1 MRRGQV
7 AVYLVMLLVALCVLA
22 LLNVDTFITVRA
34 KHQIQNGG
42 DAAALAAAH
51 RQGSLVNEIG
61 RLNVD
66 HLLAALAGD
75 SNRCAQIVLEQRRLC
90 LLGPV
95 EALRF
100 ANEAAKRNN
109 LPVNEDFATILR
121 DHVQTV
127 RTVYAGDGGT
137 GDPYPESY
145 PGAWTDYATAI
156 LNVANEGL
164 ATGPDNME
172 FYHSAGAHLLLTR
185 AFYLAIAGR
194 DWCWF
199 HFNAEAI
206 LSGYGSYRSWSP
218 LPETDRNSM
227 ENSEIFSLHLTARQ
241 TALTDVFSR
250 AELKTLVERFTGR
263 RFESLVRTA
272 DVTGREDLG
281 LLADGGQTWFFFDP
295 SVWRRWFV
303 GRHLADETDG
313 YEFPIVGEIRE
324 EYNVRGA
331 AAVCRCTRT
340 AEATALDR
348 TATLSWSAAAKPF
361 GALDG
366 FDGARG
372 DVTALKRFVVPCL
385 TDVRLVALDMVGG
398 ADLATADFGWV
409 HHVRNHLGVYLERGP
424 AALNGDCF
432 YCLQLKTWEHDAFR
446 REGVNW
452 LRFNAGLCVRGTG
465 GGGERGGTSHG
476 H

>member
-7 AVYLVMLLVALCVLA
+7 AIYLVMLLVALCVLA
-22 LLNVDTFITVRA
+22 LLNVDTFVAVRT
-34 KHQIQNGG
+34 KNQVQNGG

-51 RQGSLVNEIG
+51 KQGALINEIG
-61 RLNVD
+61 RLNVA
-66 HLLAALAGD
+66 HLVAALAGD
-75 SNRCAQIVLEQRRLC
+75 SNRCEQIVLEQRRLC

-95 EALRF
+95 DALRL
-100 ANEAAKRNN
+100 ANEAAKRNG
-109 LPVNEDFATILR
+109 LPAHRDFAEILR
-121 DHVQTV
+121 DHAQTV
-127 RTVYAGDGGT
+127 RTLYVGDGGE

-156 LNVANEGL
+156 LNAANEGL

-185 AFYLAIAGR
+185 AFYMAIAGM

-199 HFNAEAI
+199 HFNAEA
-206 LSGYGSYRSWSP
+206 LLNGYAGYRSWNP
-218 LPETDRNSM
+218 LPAVDRNSM

-241 TALTDVFSR
+241 TALTDVFTR
-250 AELKTLVERFTGR
+250 AEIKALVDRFSGQTFDR
-263 RFESLVRTA
+263 LVRTD

-281 LLADGGQTWFFFDP
+281 LLTDGGQTWFFFDAAM
-295 SVWRRWFV
+295 WRMWFD
-303 GRHLADETDG
+303 GRRLADDDSG
-313 YEFPIVGEIRE
+313 YEFPILGEIRE
-324 EYNVRGA
+324 EYNVRGCA
-331 AAVCRCTRT
+331 AICRCYRT
-340 AEATALDR
+340 AEATAANH
-348 TATLSWSAAAKPF
+348 TATLTWSAAAKPF

-385 TDVRLVALDMVGG
+385 TDVRLVALDAVGG

-424 AALNGDCF
+424 AALDGTCF
-432 YCLQLKTWEHDAFR
+432 YCLQLKTWERDAFR

-452 LRFNAGLCVRGTG
+452 LKYNAGLCVRGTAG
-465 GGGERGGTSHG
+465 GGAHGGTGHG

>member
-22 LLNVDTFITVRA
+22 LLNVDTFVAVRA
-34 KHQIQNGG
+34 KNQVQNGG

-61 RLNVD
+61 RLNVE

-75 SNRCAQIVLEQRRLC
+75 SNRCEQIVLEQRRLC

-95 EALRF
+95 DALRL
-100 ANEAAKRNN
+100 ANEAAKRNG
-109 LPVNEDFATILR
+109 LPVHRDFAEILHAHVRDIRTI
-121 DHVQTV
+121 
-127 RTVYAGDGGT
+127 YAGGGE

-172 FYHSAGAHLLLTR
+172 FYHAAGAHLLLTR
-185 AFYLAIAGR
+185 AFYMAIAGR

-199 HFNAEAI
+199 HFNAEA
-206 LSGYGSYRSWSP
+206 LLNGYAGYRSWSP
-218 LPETDRNSM
+218 LPAVDRNSM

-250 AELKTLVERFTGR
+250 AEIKALVDRFSGQTFDR
-263 RFESLVRTA
+263 LVHVD

-281 LLADGGQTWFFFDP
+281 LLADGGQTWFFFDAAM
-295 SVWRRWFV
+295 WRQWFD
-303 GRHLADETDG
+303 GRRLADDDSG
-313 YEFPIVGEIRE
+313 AEFPILGEIRE
-324 EYNVRGA
+324 EYNVRGC
-331 AAVCRCTRT
+331 AAVCRCYRT
-340 AEATALDR
+340 AEATAANR
-348 TATLSWSAAAKPF
+348 TATLTWSAAAKPF
-361 GALDG
+361 GTVEDLSG
-366 FDGARG
+366 LEG
-372 DVTALKRFVVPCL
+372 DVTAIRRFVVPCL
-385 TDVRLVALDMVGG
+385 TDVRLVALDAVGG

-409 HHVRNHLGVYLERGP
+409 HHVRNHLGVYLMRGQG
-424 AALNGDCF
+424 ALDGTCF
-432 YCLQLKTWEHDAFR
+432 YCQQLKTWEPDAFR
-446 REGVNW
+446 REGVHW
-452 LRFNAGLCVRGTG
+452 LKYNAGLCVRGSGFSTSH
-465 GGGERGGTSHG
+465 GGTSHG